1 MGKENVKLAR
11 VRSLANGLQ
20 GDPRSV
26 FYGDV
31 TVQVDPE
38 DVKDAIHHDVPPE
51 SVSEAAIVSS
61 EPNEVL
67 AASKV
72 AAFNALSES
81 DRASRTLLPA
91 LATWNAMVI
100 INPMLGKV
108 LAKALDYMLL
118 KTLNDYPYEGKTFV
132 GHYDEAK
139 QTTTVTID
147 SASISGVVG
156 GIANKYVAL
165 PFFRFTI
172 AASTL
177 NAAPGSQVSID
188 LKANNAEGRS
198 VDTATLGYTYSF
210 QRLNNTEAIVGIYIP
225 TVVIATRTLP
235 FLPIAGDKG
244 GDNSSPVQPMTIT
257 ITFRGVAATDHVTV
271 TVPGYATAELKEIAA
286 MYNLPSGM
294 IR

>member
-1 MGKENVKLAR
+1 MGKESVKLAR
-11 VRSLANGLQ
+11 VRSIASGLQ

-51 SVSEAAIVSS
+51 TVSENAIVSS
-61 EPNEVL
+61 EPNEIV

-132 GHYDEAK
+132 GHYDDGS
-139 QTTTVTID
+139 QTSVVTIN
-147 SASISGVVG
+147 SATITGTPG
-156 GIANKYVAL
+156 GIAGKYIAL

-188 LKANNAEGRS
+188 ITATNAEGRS
-198 VDTATLGYTYSF
+198 INTAIAGYSYSF

-244 GDNSSPVQPMTIT
+244 GSDSAVEPMTIT
-257 ITFRGVAATDHVTV
+257 ISFRGVSSTDHVTV

>member
-11 VRSLANGLQ
+11 VRSLASGFQ

-51 SVSEAAIVSS
+51 TVSENAIVSS
-61 EPNEVL
+61 EPNEVI

-132 GHYDEAK
+132 GHYDQAS
-139 QTTTVTID
+139 QTSTVTID
-147 SASISGVVG
+147 SASISGVTG
-156 GIANKYVAL
+156 GIANKYIAL

-177 NAAPGSQVSID
+177 NAAPGSQVSIN
-188 LKANNAEGRS
+188 LNATNAEGRT
-198 VDTATLGYTYSF
+198 VDTEKLGYTYSF

-244 GDNSSPVQPMTIT
+244 GENSAPVQGMAIK
-257 ITFRGVAATDHVTV
+257 ITFRGVAETDHVTV